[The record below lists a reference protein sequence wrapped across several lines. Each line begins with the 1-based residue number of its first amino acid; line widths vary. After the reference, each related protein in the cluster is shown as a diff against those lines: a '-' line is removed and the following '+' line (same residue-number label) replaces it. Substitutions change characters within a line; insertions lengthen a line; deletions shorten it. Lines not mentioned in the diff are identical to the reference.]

1 MRSWALAFLFCLT
14 STIVNAQVT
23 LQKPTFCNSAAM
35 ILEVVSTK
43 YQEKPVWL
51 GTQNQGLIMLLM
63 NETTKSWTLLEIYDE
78 VACILGT
85 GNRFNWLSKSTQT
98 L

>member
-1 MRSWALAFLFCLT
+1 MRTLALAFLFCLI

-23 LQKPTFCNSAAM
+23 LQKPIFCNSAVM
-35 ILEVVSTK
+35 ILEVVRNK

-51 GTQNQGLIMLLM
+51 GTQNQGLIMLLV
-63 NETTKSWTLLEIYDE
+63 NETTMSWTLLEISDE
-78 VACILGT
+78 VACVLGT
-85 GNRFNWLSKSTQT
+85 GNRFNWLSKYAES